1 MLFEDKRNNL
11 LKQALDIK
19 ETGRLNSSFERE
31 FFSLVESVVIDM
43 LEGED
48 SFFGQFLV
56 KIERSVRFNI
66 AWPLATIPKMEGFKM
81 YFNPILFLMCDKKEM
96 EALFKHEIYH
106 IMYGH
111 HQRERE
117 LKNKYTTTAVNL
129 ALDISINQFIK
140 SLPMDSF
147 KIETVNKEYNL
158 ELREDNTIE
167 IYAERIEKVIKSKL
181 STSVKSDDGSIGEMI
196 DISKAHDVW
205 EESNLNY
212 DSIKDMTKK
221 VAISSFKG
229 KAPKDIEAIIK
240 AYTEKAEISWQE
252 ALKKIIPSLRAGEKK
267 TVTRRNRR
275 QPERLDIRGTLP
287 NSIPEVIVAIDISA
301 SMSEEEVHKIM
312 IEILEITKTRTNKI
326 TVIECDNE
334 IRRVYEIK
342 SKNDIKKRTSNVGST
357 KFSPVFKYIRDNKLR
372 NHALIYF
379 TDGVGEKELEVRP
392 FNSNTIW
399 VLTGDE
405 DLSLSRAY
413 GEIKRIE
420 GRSEK
425 GEGGTT
431 GLDMI
436 KEYQQEHGR
445 YF

>member
-147 KIETVNKEYNL
+147 KIE
-158 ELREDNTIE
+158 
-167 IYAERIEKVIKSKL
+167 
-181 STSVKSDDGSIGEMI
+181 
-196 DISKAHDVW
+196 
-205 EESNLNY
+205 
-212 DSIKDMTKK
+212 
-221 VAISSFKG
+221 
-229 KAPKDIEAIIK
+229 
-240 AYTEKAEISWQE
+240 
-252 ALKKIIPSLRAGEKK
+252 
-267 TVTRRNRR
+267 
-275 QPERLDIRGTLP
+275 
-287 NSIPEVIVAIDISA
+287 
-301 SMSEEEVHKIM
+301 
-312 IEILEITKTRTNKI
+312 
-326 TVIECDNE
+326 
-334 IRRVYEIK
+334 
-342 SKNDIKKRTSNVGST
+342 
-357 KFSPVFKYIRDNKLR
+357 
-372 NHALIYF
+372 
-379 TDGVGEKELEVRP
+379 
-392 FNSNTIW
+392 
-399 VLTGDE
+399 
-405 DLSLSRAY
+405 
-413 GEIKRIE
+413 
-420 GRSEK
+420 
-425 GEGGTT
+425 
-431 GLDMI
+431 
-436 KEYQQEHGR
+436 
-445 YF
+445 